1 MAAAE
6 ATLTEVL
13 TEDAYAKLEASN
25 EWLLGRCD
33 EIIEQLRPA
42 LLHARAS
49 APRAASSSPPSRC
62 ASTATT

>member
-13 TEDAYAKLEASN
+13 TADAYAKLEAAN

-33 EIIEQLRPA
+33 EIIEQYGLP
-42 LLHARAS
+42 
-49 APRAASSSPPSRC
+49 C
-62 ASTATT
+62 YT